1 MKETSKDEKNGFVM
15 LEATFCII
23 ICMFVLVL
31 LMSVAFWLYQQV
43 LVTVVTNEVASEV
56 AQNYKLIAVQ
66 DNGDVTE
73 EDIAGVGL
81 YRYTLSKKE
90 FDTENEKNAT
100 KYMTSRIAQTTLSE
114 IKNAPTISIDTEI
127 DDIGRRH
134 YVVKVS
140 QEYTFL
146 IGNILNVLGMDGTQT
161 IERTAYVQS
170 TDILNYVNTVKTEK
184 YIVDL
189 ATGNTKVGKAA
200 DSIIS
205 AVNSV
210 VQLFR
215 NWGK

>member
-1 MKETSKDEKNGFVM
+1 MKMKSKDEKNGFVI
-15 LEATFCII
+15 LEATFCLI
-23 ICMFVLVL
+23 ICMIVLIV

-56 AQNYKLIAVQ
+56 AQNYKLISVQ

-81 YRYTLSKKE
+81 YRYTISKKK
-90 FDTENEKNAT
+90 FDTENENTAT
-100 KYMTSRIAQTTLSE
+100 KYMTGRIAQTTLSE
-114 IKNAPTISIDTEI
+114 IKNAPTVDIETVI

-134 YVVKVS
+134 HVVKVS
-140 QEYTFL
+140 QKYTFL
-146 IGNILNVLGMDGTQT
+146 LGNILNVLGLDGTQT

-170 TDILNYVNTVKTEK
+170 TDVLNYVNTVKTEK

-189 ATGNTKVGKAA
+189 ATGNTKVGRAA

-210 VQLFR
+210 VQLFK